1 MPAWLKKVKEN
12 QAEKSKI
19 IWFERLKNR
28 IEFYTSPQ
36 PSPER
41 EGLNPA
47 IIMDIWEEVE
57 RLNFK
62 EFEDLK
68 NSLSEK
74 GREFLE
80 NFIL

>member
-1 MPAWLKKVKEN
+1 MKTNKMPAWLKKVKES

-28 IEFYTSPQ
+28 IEASAD
-36 PSPER
+36 SHNSAE
-41 EGLNPA
+41 
-47 IIMDIWEEVE
+47 IMDLWEEVE
-57 RLNFK
+57 RLNFR
-62 EFEDLK
+62 EFESLK

-80 NFIL
+80 NVIL